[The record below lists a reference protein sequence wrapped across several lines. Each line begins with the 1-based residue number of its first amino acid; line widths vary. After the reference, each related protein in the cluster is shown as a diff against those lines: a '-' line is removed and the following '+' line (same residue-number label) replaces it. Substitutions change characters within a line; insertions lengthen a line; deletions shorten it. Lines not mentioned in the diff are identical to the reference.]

1 MQQSI
6 ESLNPPPLPFL
17 QSFDHMVGE
26 LNLARLVLKK
36 LNQKCQV
43 FPVEYNSVMSL
54 NMEVFKVNSALFLKN
69 YSRVQEKN
77 VFKG

>member
-6 ESLNPPPLPFL
+6 ESHTPPPLPFL
-17 QSFDHMVGE
+17 QVFDHMVGE
-26 LNLARLVLKK
+26 LNLAWLVLKK

-43 FPVEYNSVMSL
+43 FPVEYNCVMSL
-54 NMEVFKVNSALFLKN
+54 NMEVFKVNSALLLKN

>member
-17 QSFDHMVGE
+17 QAFDHMVGE

-43 FPVEYNSVMSL
+43 FPVEYNGVMSL
-54 NMEVFKVNSALFLKN
+54 NMEVFKVNSALLLKKLLKS
-69 YSRVQEKN
+69 SREKR
-77 VFKG
+77 F